1 MCNVEIV
8 INGEVFPLPGE
19 FKHGILFM
27 NTNKSERN
35 IRKMIAEKRLECIPY
50 GIAIGHD
57 TVICKGPDRD
67 IDREAVNLL
76 ISFLLDGK
84 YETVVVDRL
93 TDITPEL
100 SDLEEFLKDAAKIG
114 VSVFEID
121 SCAVRNHVYLEGCQN
136 CCDDSNVL
144 RM

>member
-1 MCNVEIV
+1 MCNVGIV
-8 INGEVFPLPGE
+8 INGKVFLLPGE

-27 NTNKSERN
+27 NTNKSEHN

-50 GIAIGHD
+50 GIASGHD

-76 ISFLLDGK
+76 ISFLLTGE

-93 TDITPEL
+93 ADITTEV
-100 SDLEEFLKDAAKIG
+100 SDLEEFLKDTAKIG
-114 VSVFEID
+114 VSVFELA
-121 SCAVRNHVYLEGCQN
+121 SMTVRNHVYLEGCPD
-136 CCDDSNVL
+136 CCEDSNVL

>member
-1 MCNVEIV
+1 MCNVGIV

-35 IRKMIAEKRLECIPY
+35 IRRMIAEKRLECIPY

-76 ISFLLDGK
+76 ISFLLTGE

-93 TDITPEL
+93 ADITPEL

-114 VSVFEID
+114 VSVFEL
-121 SCAVRNHVYLEGCQN
+121 SSMTVRNHVYLEGCPD
-136 CCDDSNVL
+136 CCDDSDV
-144 RM
+144 

>member
-114 VSVFEID
+114 VSVFEIA
-121 SCAVRNHVYLEGCQN
+121 SMTIRNHVYLEGCQN